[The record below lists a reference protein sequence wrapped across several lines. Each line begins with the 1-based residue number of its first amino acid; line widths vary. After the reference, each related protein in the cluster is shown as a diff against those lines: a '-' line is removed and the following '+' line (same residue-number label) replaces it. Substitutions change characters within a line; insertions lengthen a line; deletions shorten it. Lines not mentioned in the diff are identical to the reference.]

1 MKIAIVVAIAENNVI
16 GGENKLLW
24 HLPADLKHFKALTTG
39 HCIIMGRK
47 TYESIGRPLPNRTNI
62 VISRDENLEIAGCL
76 VFSSL
81 QKAIEAAKNI
91 ETNGTICI
99 IGGGEIYKQAM
110 DLADELYVTEVM
122 TSIKGDTFFPK
133 IESKTWDLLS
143 RDNFEPDEKNAYFYS
158 FLKYEKLGP
167 VRLKAN

>member
-1 MKIAIVVAIAENNVI
+1 MKIAIIVAVAEKNVI

-24 HLPADLKHFKALTTG
+24 HLPADLKHFKELTTG

-62 VISRDENLEIAGCL
+62 VISRNADLKIEGCL

-81 QKAIEAAKNI
+81 EEAIEAAEKI
-91 ETNGTICI
+91 ETKDKIWI

-110 DLADELYVTEVM
+110 NLADELYMTEVL
-122 TSIKGDTFFPK
+122 IKVKGDTVFPK
-133 IESKTWDLLS
+133 VDNKYWEIES
-143 RDNFEPDEKNAYFYS
+143 RYNHVPDEKNNHFYS
-158 FLKYEKLGP
+158 FIRYEK
-167 VRLKAN
+167 K